1 MFFYILAGV
10 MSACGI
16 LFLLAKFNIKRVLYY
31 EKSVDILSTI
41 SLIIIF
47 AGTFAGMMAGIIG
60 GAIISVVLFILK
72 RTVGYEKPVRK
83 GFKVKWV
90 HVPPT
95 RS

>member
-1 MFFYILAGV
+1 MPHKELIMGDLNVFLYISWCNVSMWYSFFVGKV
-10 MSACGI
+10 QHQ
-16 LFLLAKFNIKRVLYY
+16 
-31 EKSVDILSTI
+31 KST
-41 SLIIIF
+41 
-47 AGTFAGMMAGIIG
+47 G